1 MMAETRERI
10 LAAAEQLFG
19 EQGFAATSLRA
30 VTSAAGVNLAAVNYH
45 FRSKEAL
52 FEEVARRCMQP
63 LADERLLRL
72 EALMSSG
79 QELTLEALLDAY
91 LTPMFDEFAR
101 AGDQG
106 SSLMRFF
113 VQVLSDPNPLIQELV
128 FASARES
135 ATKYLAAFARALPH
149 LTSQE
154 LMWRFRTMNIVVFQ
168 SASAVESA
176 GSGEQAPPSANAVG
190 SVNRA
195 WMMTFLLAALAA
207 PATSTSGPNS
217 GG

>member
-1 MMAETRERI
+1 MAETRERI

-63 LADERLLRL
+63 LATERLRRL
-72 EALMSSG
+72 DALKSSG
-79 QELTLEALLDAY
+79 QVPTLEALLDAY
-91 LTPMFDEFAR
+91 LTPMFDEFAH
-101 AGDQG
+101 ADDQG

-128 FASARES
+128 FASARET
-135 ATKYLAAFARALPH
+135 ATQYLAAFAQALPH
-149 LTSQE
+149 LSPQE
-154 LMWRFRTMNIVVFQ
+154 LIWRFRTMNIVVFQ
-168 SASAVESA
+168 SASGVESA
-176 GSGEQAPPSANAVG
+176 GSSEQTLPTANAVG

-195 WMMTFLLAALAA
+195 WMMTFLSSALAA
-207 PATSTSGPNS
+207 PATSTTAPNS
-217 GG
+217 EG